1 MRSSSSCLV
10 VILALAWRWHVIDVC
25 LILVCF
31 VKLAVILCSF
41 VFAVVHVTVLGL
53 LWDNFQC
60 PLCQWFSIAIYA
72 SAFAMMCLQF

>member
-10 VILALAWRWHVIDVC
+10 VILALPWRWRVIDVC

-31 VKLAVILCSF
+31 GKLAVILCSF
-41 VFAVVHVTVLGL
+41 VFAMVHVTVLGL

-72 SAFAMMCLQF
+72 SAFAMMCL

>member
-1 MRSSSSCLV
+1 MRSSSSYSV
-10 VILALAWRWHVIDVC
+10 VVGLALAWRWRGIDVC

-31 VKLAVILCSF
+31 GKLAVILCSF

-72 SAFAMMCLQF
+72 SAFAMMCL

>member
-10 VILALAWRWHVIDVC
+10 VILALAWQWRGIDVC
-25 LILVCF
+25 FILVCF
-31 VKLAVILCSF
+31 GELAVILCSF

-72 SAFAMMCLQF
+72 SAFAMMCL